1 MDSLWPSMIWI
12 QLRKLIKNKKK
23 KFFRGFLYH
32 IKCKRQINFSSTSL
46 LLVKVEKIY
55 SNPLFLNAEGKPN
68 RKSWTS
74 TQFMWS
80 PKKLSE
86 KDHKATIRNTKMP
99 NQPKGVIVK
108 HRWWL
113 VRIYFKVG
121 FWNGEIANVATQR
134 VGQSEAFVS
143 IC

>member
-1 MDSLWPSMIWI
+1 M
-12 QLRKLIKNKKK
+12 
-23 KFFRGFLYH
+23 
-32 IKCKRQINFSSTSL
+32 TSQSAQ
-46 LLVKVEKIY
+46 EK
-55 SNPLFLNAEGKPN
+55 
-68 RKSWTS
+68 
-74 TQFMWS
+74 
-80 PKKLSE
+80 
-86 KDHKATIRNTKMP
+86 
-99 NQPKGVIVK
+99 KGVIVK